1 MYGFYFLFYLSFF
14 DYSLKIKSLKSEK
27 KKIAKFDIGVFH
39 LYTLRNL
46 ELCIFIAKILSLT
59 KTSIDVLLGNGACS

>member
-1 MYGFYFLFYLSFF
+1 M
-14 DYSLKIKSLKSEK
+14 KSLKSEK
-27 KKIAKFDIGVFH
+27 KKLTKFDIGVFH

>member
-1 MYGFYFLFYLSFF
+1 M
-14 DYSLKIKSLKSEK
+14 ISLKSEK
-27 KKIAKFDIGVFH
+27 KKKKLAKFDIGVFH